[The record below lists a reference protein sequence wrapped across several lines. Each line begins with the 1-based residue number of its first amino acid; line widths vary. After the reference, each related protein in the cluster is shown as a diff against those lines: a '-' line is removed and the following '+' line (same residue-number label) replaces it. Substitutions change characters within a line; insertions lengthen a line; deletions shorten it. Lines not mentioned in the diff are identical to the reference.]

1 MEKSDLTKFIS
12 ADLNKTTIDR
22 HFVSGF
28 KELRKGD
35 DFLDEQSA
43 DEVYMWLV
51 NVIKSNAK

>member
-1 MEKSDLTKFIS
+1 MEKSDLIKFIS
-12 ADLNKTTIDR
+12 DNINKTKIDR

-28 KELRKGD
+28 KALRKGD

-51 NVIKSNAK
+51 NTIKSNAK